1 MEDSPLWVTAPV
13 DRPLLEHLSRELG
26 LPPLLL
32 HLLVT
37 RGLRDPQ
44 EIYRHLN
51 PKLSHFAD
59 PFLLP
64 DMEAAVARLIQAVK
78 NREKVAIYGDYDV
91 DGTTGAAV
99 LYLFLKELGLEPL
112 VVFPHRERDGY
123 GLHPHLIPPL
133 AEQGVKLL
141 VSVDCGITAHEA
153 CQLARE
159 LGLEVI
165 ITDHHEVPETLP
177 PALAVINPKR
187 KDSRYPFRELAGVG
201 VAFALVRALRQAL
214 FKAGFFG
221 NQPPPNLKRYL
232 DLVALGTIADIVP
245 LLGENR
251 LLARF
256 GLTELER
263 TSRPGLKALKQV
275 AGLEEGPL
283 DTHAVLFRLAPRIN
297 AGGRLKEAALAFELL
312 VTPDASRAEA
322 LAAELHR
329 LNAER
334 QRLEEKI
341 LKEALAQIEEKFGP
355 ERFAYVLKGADWPLG
370 VIGIVASRLQENL
383 YRPVILLSVSEGLA
397 RGSGRSI
404 PEVNLYRCLAN
415 CRAHLEAFG
424 GHPAAAGLKL
434 SPEKIDE
441 FTAAFEEAVRRE
453 LTHHPPRKKL
463 LVDAWVRLKHLL
475 EPAFLEHYQK
485 LSPFGPAYP
494 EPLFALRGFE
504 VRTASLMKEKHLKF
518 YLWQEG
524 LGLPAIY
531 FRYQEAPPKEIRAL
545 AGSLEISSFQGRQY
559 LQLRVR
565 DLKL

>member
-1 MEDSPLWVTAPV
+1 MADSPLWVTAPV
-13 DRPLLEHLSRELG
+13 DRPLLERLSRELG
-26 LPPLLL
+26 LPALLL

-37 RGLRDPQ
+37 RGLSDPQ
-44 EIYRHLN
+44 EIHRHLN

-59 PFLLP
+59 PFPLP

-123 GLHPHLIPPL
+123 GLHAHLIPPL

-141 VSVDCGITAHEA
+141 ISVDCGITAHEA
-153 CQLARE
+153 CRLAKE
-159 LGLEVI
+159 LGLQVI
-165 ITDHHEVPETLP
+165 VTDHHEVPESLP

-187 KDSRYPFRELAGVG
+187 RDSRYPFRELAGVG

-214 FKAGFFG
+214 FKDGFFG
-221 NQPPPNLKRYL
+221 NGKPPNLKRYL
-232 DLVALGTIADIVP
+232 DLVALGTVADIVP

-251 LLARF
+251 LIARF
-256 GLTELER
+256 GLAELEN
-263 TSRPGLKALKQV
+263 TPRPGLKALKQV

-283 DTHAVLFRLAPRIN
+283 DTHAILFRLAPRIN
-297 AGGRLKEAALAFELL
+297 AGGRLKEARLAFELL
-312 VTPDASRAEA
+312 VTQDYSRAEA

-355 ERFAYVLKGADWPLG
+355 ERLAYVLKGADWPLG
-370 VIGIVASRLQENL
+370 VIGIVASRLQENF

-404 PEVNLYRCLAN
+404 PEVNLYRCLAS
-415 CRAHLEAFG
+415 CKTYLETFG

-434 SPEKIDE
+434 SPERIDE

-453 LTHHPPRKKL
+453 LVHHPPRKKL
-463 LVDAWVRLKHLL
+463 QVDAWVRLKHLL
-475 EPAFLEHYQK
+475 DPAFLEHYQK

-504 VRTASLMKEKHLKF
+504 VRTPSLMKEKHLKF

-531 FRYQEAPPKEIRAL
+531 FRYQEAPPKEIKAL

-559 LQLRVR
+559 LQLRVK
-565 DLKL
+565 DLKI